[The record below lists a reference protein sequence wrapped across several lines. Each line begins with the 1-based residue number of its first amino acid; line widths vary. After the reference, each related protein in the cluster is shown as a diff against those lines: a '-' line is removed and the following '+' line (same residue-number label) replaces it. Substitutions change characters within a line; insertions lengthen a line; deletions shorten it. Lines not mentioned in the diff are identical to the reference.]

1 MDINVTINCPDL
13 LMAATT
19 LAKAFTCRCHA
30 HNESETPQAEAFNA
44 PAANATPNSTAVPTT
59 AAPQITGALIAKA
72 GADLIGWDSSA
83 LGPLNALLQ
92 KYGVTCAQDLKPNQL
107 DAFATDMRSLGAKI

>member
-30 HNESETPQAEAFNA
+30 HMDIVEEQWGETDIE
-44 PAANATPNSTAVPTT
+44 
-59 AAPQITGALIAKA
+59 
-72 GADLIGWDSSA
+72 
-83 LGPLNALLQ
+83 
-92 KYGVTCAQDLKPNQL
+92 
-107 DAFATDMRSLGAKI
+107 

>member
-44 PAANATPNSTAVPTT
+44 PAPRPYQ
-59 AAPQITGALIAKA
+59 PQQ
-72 GADLIGWDSSA
+72 
-83 LGPLNALLQ
+83 PR
-92 KYGVTCAQDLKPNQL
+92 
-107 DAFATDMRSLGAKI
+107 RSQEP

>member
-1 MDINVTINCPDL
+1 MHTPPGCTPAV
-13 LMAATT
+13 
-19 LAKAFTCRCHA
+19 CH
-30 HNESETPQAEAFNA
+30 PPAEAFNA

-72 GADLIGWDSSA
+72 GADLISRDSSA